1 MYTGAYDRSL
11 AVVEDT
17 LAEYPSITTVIDV
30 HRDSILT
37 DDGRAYKTSCT
48 INGEETAQLMLVVGT
63 DDGGLYHPDWQEN
76 LNRAASLQ
84 YRLNRTYPTLMR
96 PLNLRTQRFN
106 QHATHSAF
114 LVEVGSSGNT
124 MTEALKGI
132 RLFGEVLSDELLN

>member
-1 MYTGAYDRSL
+1 MRVGDELQKVLEGNGIETVHIREIFDSPVYTGAYDRSL

-63 DDGGLYHPDWQEN
+63 DDGGLYRPGLAGEPESCSI
-76 LNRAASLQ
+76 AAVPAQ
-84 YRLNRTYPTLMR
+84 P
-96 PLNLRTQRFN
+96 
-106 QHATHSAF
+106 H
-114 LVEVGSSGNT
+114 
-124 MTEALKGI
+124 
-132 RLFGEVLSDELLN
+132 LSDAHASA

>member
-1 MYTGAYDRSL
+1 M
-11 AVVEDT
+11 VEDT

-76 LNRAASLQ
+76 LSNALKLQ
-84 YRLNRTYPTLMR
+84 ALLNRSAPGLCR
-96 PLNLRTQRFN
+96 DLDLRTERFN
-106 QHATHSAF
+106 QHETPGSL
-114 LVEVGSSGNT
+114 LVEVGASGNT
-124 MTEALKGI
+124 LAEALRSARILGNALVKLI
-132 RLFGEVLSDELLN
+132 RGEEA

>member
-1 MYTGAYDRSL
+1 MQHRCSTGF
-11 AVVEDT
+11 
-17 LAEYPSITTVIDV
+17 
-30 HRDSILT
+30 
-37 DDGRAYKTSCT
+37 
-48 INGEETAQLMLVVGT
+48 
-63 DDGGLYHPDWQEN
+63 
-76 LNRAASLQ
+76 
-84 YRLNRTYPTLMR
+84 NRTYPTLMR

>member
-1 MYTGAYDRSL
+1 M
-11 AVVEDT
+11 VEDT
-17 LAEYPSITTVIDV
+17 LAKYPSITTVIDV

-96 PLNLRTQRFN
+96 PLNLRTQRF
-106 QHATHSAF
+106 
-114 LVEVGSSGNT
+114 
-124 MTEALKGI
+124 
-132 RLFGEVLSDELLN
+132 

>member
-1 MYTGAYDRSL
+1 MTAHLPWLR
-11 AVVEDT
+11 T
-17 LAEYPSITTVIDV
+17 RWQNIHHTTVIDV

-84 YRLNRTYPTLMR
+84 YRLNRTYPDT
-96 PLNLRTQRFN
+96 
-106 QHATHSAF
+106 HASA
-114 LVEVGSSGNT
+114 
-124 MTEALKGI
+124 
-132 RLFGEVLSDELLN
+132 